1 MAMSQFI
8 TFNIKDHLVGIDIR
22 DVREINRVL
31 DITPVQHAPD
41 YVRGLIN
48 LRGNTVTIFDL
59 AVRIGFEKREITEE
73 SHNIILK
80 KDSVGLVVDNIGDVV
95 EAHES
100 EIELPPANLKGIK
113 SRFVEGVKKLNE
125 ELLIIL
131 SAKKI
136 LEYDPMYKEKEKDI

>member
-1 MAMSQFI
+1 MAMSQYI
-8 TFNIKDHLVGIDIR
+8 TFNIKDHLVGIDIK

-80 KDSVGLVVDNIGDVV
+80 KDAVGLVVDNIGDVV

-100 EIELPPANLKGIK
+100 EIEIPPANLKGIK
-113 SRFVEGVKKLNE
+113 ARFVEGVKKLNE
-125 ELLIIL
+125 DLLIIL
-131 SAKKI
+131 AAKKI
-136 LEYDPMYKEKEKDI
+136 LEYDPMHKEKEKEI